1 MTTSPDNMPLTK
13 EILQPFSERGEEETQ
28 GAAPGAEPQLLL
40 HGRQMPRML

>member
-13 EILQPFSERGEEETQ
+13 EILQPFSEREEETQ

-40 HGRQMPRML
+40 HGCEVPRML